1 MMHRNIEQALK
12 HSSGEKFS
20 VKDKVQIRNPKM
32 PVKGRIASRDPFAP
46 LNVVG
51 EVLEVLPGSMYRVKL
66 PDGEDHFQKA
76 FFEEEKILFERHT
89 DSDCPT
95 DKAMSNSKKNLLNAV
110 TDFSFQIRRKF
121 YKNSK

>member
-1 MMHRNIEQALK
+1 M
-12 HSSGEKFS
+12 
-20 VKDKVQIRNPKM
+20 
-32 PVKGRIASRDPFAP
+32 
-46 LNVVG
+46 
-51 EVLEVLPGSMYRVKL
+51 EVLPGSMYRVKL